1 MANIVWNYSPFI
13 APTTRSAK
21 PTAKLRRALG
31 AAAHDMLEEFLRK
44 WRRVRGDSGAPAVHA
59 VRGPPLPLWVRRL
72 FFLAHAFA
80 DRRHGTRKAV
90 RAGRENDRPLRV
102 ARRVGRRSL
111 SGGRVRLPR
120 DRTVRRAVQ
129 SIFQTRRRRSVT
141 GNVVQ
146 VRFLHVHVQFLA
158 ISKRTISFFFFADLS
173 RANGQIPKLPI
184 RSQTCL
190 RCSQHGV
197 TVR

>member
-1 MANIVWNYSPFI
+1 MICSRNSYASGDACEATRARRPCVRCV
-13 APTTRSAK
+13 APHSHSECA
-21 PTAKLRRALG
+21 G
-31 AAAHDMLEEFLRK
+31 F
-44 WRRVRGDSGAPAVHA
+44 
-59 VRGPPLPLWVRRL
+59 

-102 ARRVGRRSL
+102 ARRVGSRGF

-129 SIFQTRRRRSVT
+129 SIFQTRRRRSVAR
-141 GNVVQ
+141 NVVQ

-158 ISKRTISFFFFADLS
+158 ISKRTISFFFADLS
-173 RANGQIPKLPI
+173 RENGQIPKLPI